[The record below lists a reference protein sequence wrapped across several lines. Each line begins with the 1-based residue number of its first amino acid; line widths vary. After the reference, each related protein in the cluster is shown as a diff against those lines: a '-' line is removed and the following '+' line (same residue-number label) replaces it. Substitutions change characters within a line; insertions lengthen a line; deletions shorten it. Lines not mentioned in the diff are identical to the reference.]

1 MTDVV
6 SFDPAELVE
15 LAPDEAFT
23 RLWGMLQAEDE
34 TPQNIVINH
43 LLNQI
48 ANGWNQMLGDMDQ
61 LKQQLHAAVYAA
73 RGLEF
78 NLQLATQKAEEI
90 ATDANRKARND
101 LVNIIASQQNLSE
114 DTVRLILDYLAGEGD
129 WGINGYAQ
137 RILDRAITEAGA
149 EIEDFIGISSYKVE
163 VSDDSDL

>member
-1 MTDVV
+1 MTD
-6 SFDPAELVE
+6 
-15 LAPDEAFT
+15 LALDTITADQAIKY
-23 RLWGMLQAEDE
+23 LWDMLQEEDG
-34 TPQNIVINH
+34 TPMSVEANMLIDVISEDQKRARN
-43 LLNQI
+43 
-48 ANGWNQMLGDMDQ
+48 Q
-61 LKQQLHAAVYAA
+61 LKIAL
-73 RGLEF
+73 R
-78 NLQLATQKAEEI
+78 NLAGMQFERDLLAQKVEEI

-101 LVNIIASQQNLSE
+101 LVNIIQQNLSE

>member
-1 MTDVV
+1 MTD
-6 SFDPAELVE
+6 
-15 LAPDEAFT
+15 LALDTITADQAIKY
-23 RLWGMLQAEDE
+23 LWDMLQEEDG
-34 TPQNIVINH
+34 TPMSVEANMLIDVISEDQKRARN
-43 LLNQI
+43 
-48 ANGWNQMLGDMDQ
+48 Q
-61 LKQQLHAAVYAA
+61 LKIAL
-73 RGLEF
+73 R
-78 NLQLATQKAEEI
+78 NLAGMQFERDLLAQKVEEI

>member
-1 MTDVV
+1 MTD
-6 SFDPAELVE
+6 
-15 LAPDEAFT
+15 LALDTITADQAIKY
-23 RLWGMLQAEDE
+23 LWDMLQEEDG
-34 TPQNIVINH
+34 TPISVEANMLIDVISEDQKRARN
-43 LLNQI
+43 
-48 ANGWNQMLGDMDQ
+48 Q
-61 LKQQLHAAVYAA
+61 LKIAL
-73 RGLEF
+73 R
-78 NLQLATQKAEEI
+78 NLAGMQFERDLLAQKVEEI

-149 EIEDFIGISSYKVE
+149 EIEDFIGSSSYKVE